1 MSETM
6 PCPRCDGEGW
16 LAQGYEWTFIISPAR
31 VCTYCGGRGELVAR
45 SSHPVMPECENT
57 LQVFAALI
65 NSLPEDVRPI
75 WLERWESA
83 RRVEVARREHDRQW
97 DDSLWTAH
105 RSGQ

>member
-1 MSETM
+1 MM

-16 LAQGYEWTFIISPAR
+16 LPYGTYDYLWRIEPAKT
-31 VCTYCGGRGELVAR
+31 CPDCAGRGQVIRR
-45 SSHPVMPECENT
+45 SFHPVQPERENT

-75 WLERWESA
+75 WLERWRAA
-83 RRVEVARREHDRQW
+83 RRVEEARRAYDREW

-105 RSGQ
+105 RAGQ